1 MGLFSSKYKGF
12 SLCAVDVFTKY
23 AWFKPLQTKNVKTFL
38 NVLIEIVSESNR
50 EPNKLWVDQGRY
62 FTINLSKNRFTI
74 IIF

>member
-23 AWFKPLQTKNVKTFL
+23 AWIKPLQTKNVKTFL

-50 EPNKLWVDQGRY
+50 EPNKLWADQGRY
-62 FTINLSKNRFTI
+62 FTINLSKNCFTI